1 MLTKDDKGGRGVSQK
16 VTQGDKGGGL
26 ETPKIG

>member
-1 MLTKDDKGGRGVSQK
+1 MLTKDDNGGRGVSQK
-16 VTQGDKGGGL
+16 VTKDDGGL